1 MEVHIVMLGAV
12 LSLVLL
18 CPAQGLVGL
27 ECERSKEGTSRR
39 EKVIMQ
45 VKALRDRKI
54 RRPTK

>member
-1 MEVHIVMLGAV
+1 MLGAV

-27 ECERSKEGTSRR
+27 ECERSKEGTIRR

-54 RRPTK
+54 RRPVK